1 MKIINYF
8 LECISSIFCTLS
20 SDFLNLEKLS
30 YFNTISKN
38 ITHTTNTQRVFQCKL
53 FFYCMREDSLIIL
66 SCLITLPGN
75 FWPKTM
81 NIQDALY
88 GLRSIR
94 DNETTLP
101 LYNLLT
107 WIWVTWIF
115 MVIYHVNLQQK
126 DPREDSRL
134 GGKMMCRM
142 TYKRWES
149 LFEISSTGQRLEES
163 N

>member
-1 MKIINYF
+1 
-8 LECISSIFCTLS
+8 
-20 SDFLNLEKLS
+20 
-30 YFNTISKN
+30 
-38 ITHTTNTQRVFQCKL
+38 
-53 FFYCMREDSLIIL
+53 
-66 SCLITLPGN
+66 
-75 FWPKTM
+75 
-81 NIQDALY
+81 
-88 GLRSIR
+88 
-94 DNETTLP
+94 
-101 LYNLLT
+101 
-107 WIWVTWIF
+107 